1 MRFGRTHDGRGFVL
15 WLDMEPPGPHV
26 RSYQKIVLSPNRADA
41 LLRALEDYMA
51 EQSPPQHDWLMGTDG

>member
-1 MRFGRTHDGRGFVL
+1 
-15 WLDMEPPGPHV
+15 MEPPGPHV